1 MVKTMKP
8 LDKVPFVPLLS
19 NDVLD
24 AYFDREGEKLTESI
38 CLYEYFNGYE
48 LSESGIRD
56 YKTKIKKE
64 LVAALKQPLRDFK
77 LFSHIQK
84 DVVYDFVKS
93 VDIATLLPLLD
104 SKSNCFLH
112 TQIVDVGRKNT
123 ELKSLFIN
131 VETKNEEKVWN
142 DMYPNCFQ
150 SKPVSENCN
159 SRLKLVVFQ
168 KASLMLD
175 EIVI

>member
-1 MVKTMKP
+1 MFF
-8 LDKVPFVPLLS
+8 LPFAVLLAGCEKAEGDS
-19 NDVLD
+19 EKDGSV
-24 AYFDREGEKLTESI
+24 DR
-38 CLYEYFNGYE
+38 
-48 LSESGIRD
+48 
-56 YKTKIKKE
+56 
-64 LVAALKQPLRDFK
+64 V
-77 LFSHIQK
+77 
-84 DVVYDFVKS
+84 VKS
-93 VDIATLLPLLD
+93 VDITTLLPLLD

-142 DMYPNCFQ
+142 DMYSNCFQ